1 MTAQD
6 IPRPRRSVLYVPS
19 VNARAVEKAKG
30 VDCDVVILD
39 LEDSIAPDA
48 KDEARATVLAILAQG
63 GFGRREVGVRCNG
76 LDTRWGE
83 ADLKAVAGS
92 GAAFGAG
99 SHPRGNPGYRAFG
112 GPEGLRGAGLVV
124 VLPAKPEPSLKV
136 LFNTKFRLRQNDGL

>member
-63 GFGRREVGVRCNG
+63 GFVVADDLG
-76 LDTRWGE
+76 L
-83 ADLKAVAGS
+83 
-92 GAAFGAG
+92 GAAHGRHHRTPPPLDQRGRAHGA
-99 SHPRGNPGYRAFG
+99 R
-112 GPEGLRGAGLVV
+112 
-124 VLPAKPEPSLKV
+124 
-136 LFNTKFRLRQNDGL
+136 